1 MSDFT
6 NFPNG
11 ITIENGAH
19 VATLQAVE
27 ALPGAFTGSANAR
40 GDYDGTDNPTTLFT
54 VTGKVLA
61 LVFGKVTTDLAG
73 ASATIEV
80 GITGNTAAILAQQT
94 GTDLDAGEIWT
105 NDASAPLGTVGNF
118 GEFVLLDGTDIIETV
133 ATANLTGGV
142 IEYTCLWYPLES
154 GASVVAA

>member
-1 MSDFT
+1 MSFT

-27 ALPGAFTGSANAR
+27 SLPGAFDGGTANAR
-40 GDYDGTDNPTTLFT
+40 GDHDGTSDPTTLFT
-54 VTGKVLA
+54 VTGKVM
-61 LVFGKVTTDLAG
+61 VMVVGKVTVDLAG
-73 ASATIEV
+73 ATATIEV

-105 NDASAPLGTVGNF
+105 NDGTTPVATVGNF
-118 GEFVLLDGTDIIETV
+118 GEFVILDGTDIIETI
-133 ATANLTGGV
+133 ATANLTAGN
-142 IEYTCLWYPLES
+142 IEYTALWYPLEVD
-154 GASVVAA
+154 ASVVAA